1 MFMITPALPAWS
13 HSNART
19 AVALPSSVCSRQTN
33 PGAASARALTGSSA
47 AMKPASCGLSSGA
60 RSRPVLTWASTNS
73 MRDILPVPAGRWQHD
88 IVRAALIEQPG
99 TVTVRDVPA
108 PVVDGHALVRV
119 AQAGLCG
126 TDVKIASGQIPV
138 RTPRVLGH
146 EMTGSVVEPGPRGAV
161 RAGTR
166 VLVNP
171 AVFCGCC
178 DLCRRDR
185 PQLCRRG
192 ALLGRDVD
200 GCFAELVAVD
210 EACLH
215 PLPDGLP
222 PADAGLL
229 QVLSTCVHAQSGLPA
244 AESAVVVGLGVS
256 GLLHLQLLRERGV
269 GTLIGVTRSAAKRE
283 LALRL
288 GAGVVAAPGE
298 ADDAV
303 AEATGGRG
311 TDVAVE
317 CAGTQETLAQAMRLA
332 GAGGTVLVFGT
343 TAPAADGLPTYQ
355 WYFKELTI
363 LNPRAARPRDCDAA
377 IRLAAGHRLELA
389 PLVTARFPLAQAGRA
404 LAACAGPG
412 QLKVMLDVA

>member
-1 MFMITPALPAWS
+1 M
-13 HSNART
+13 
-19 AVALPSSVCSRQTN
+19 
-33 PGAASARALTGSSA
+33 
-47 AMKPASCGLSSGA
+47 
-60 RSRPVLTWASTNS
+60 
-73 MRDILPVPAGRWQHD
+73 
-88 IVRAALIEQPG
+88 RAALIEQPG
-99 TVTVRDVPA
+99 IVTVREVPRPA
-108 PVVDGHALVRV
+108 VNGHALVRV

-138 RTPRVLGH
+138 HIPRVLGH
-146 EMTGSVVEPGPRGAV
+146 EMTGSVVEPGPRGVVA
-161 RAGTR
+161 AGSR

-171 AVFCGCC
+171 AVFCGYC

-185 PQLCRRG
+185 PQLCRNG

-222 PADAGLL
+222 AGDAGLL

-269 GTLIGVTRSAAKRE
+269 STLVGVTRSAAKRE

-288 GAGVVAAPGE
+288 GAGVVAVPGE
-298 ADDAV
+298 ADAAV
-303 AEATGGRG
+303 AEATAGRG
-311 TDVAVE
+311 TDLAVE
-317 CAGTQETLAQAMRLA
+317 CVGTQETLAQAMRLV

-343 TAPAADGLPTYQ
+343 
-355 WYFKELTI
+355 
-363 LNPRAARPRDCDAA
+363 
-377 IRLAAGHRLELA
+377 
-389 PLVTARFPLAQAGRA
+389 
-404 LAACAGPG
+404 
-412 QLKVMLDVA
+412 

>member
-1 MFMITPALPAWS
+1 M
-13 HSNART
+13 
-19 AVALPSSVCSRQTN
+19 
-33 PGAASARALTGSSA
+33 AAQ
-47 AMKPASCGLSSGA
+47 
-60 RSRPVLTWASTNS
+60 
-73 MRDILPVPAGRWQHD
+73 WQHV
-88 IVRAALIEQPG
+88 IVRAALIEEPG
-99 TVTVRDVPA
+99 TVTVREVPA
-108 PVVDGHALVRV
+108 PTVDGHALVRV

-126 TDVKIASGQIPV
+126 TDVKVASGQIPV

-146 EMTGSVVEPGPRGAV
+146 EMTGSVLEPGPRGV
-161 RAGTR
+161 VPAGTR

-171 AVFCGCC
+171 AVFCGYC

-222 PADAGLL
+222 AADAGLL

-288 GAGVVAAPGE
+288 GANVVAAPGE

-311 TDVAVE
+311 ADVAVE
-317 CAGTQETLAQAMRLA
+317 CVGTQETLAQAMHLA

-343 TAPAADGLPTYQ
+343 TAPSADGLPTYQ

-377 IRLAAGHRLELA
+377 IRLAAGRRLELA
-389 PLVTARFPLAQAGRA
+389 PLVTSRFPLAQAGRA
-404 LAACAGPG
+404 LAACAEPG
-412 QLKVMLDVA
+412 QLKVMLDVN

>member
-1 MFMITPALPAWS
+1 M
-13 HSNART
+13 
-19 AVALPSSVCSRQTN
+19 
-33 PGAASARALTGSSA
+33 
-47 AMKPASCGLSSGA
+47 
-60 RSRPVLTWASTNS
+60 
-73 MRDILPVPAGRWQHD
+73 
-88 IVRAALIEQPG
+88 RAAVIEQPG
-99 TVTVRDVPA
+99 AVTVREVARPA
-108 PVVDGHALVRV
+108 VDGRALIRV

-138 RTPRVLGH
+138 RMPRVMGH
-146 EMTGSVVEPGPRGAV
+146 EMTGSVVEPGPRGVAP
-161 RAGTR
+161 AGTR

-171 AVFCGCC
+171 AVFCGYC
-178 DLCRRDR
+178 DLCRRDL
-185 PQLCRRG
+185 PQLCRNG
-192 ALLGRDVD
+192 ALLGRDVN

-210 EACLH
+210 ESCLH

-222 PADAGLL
+222 ADDAGLL
-229 QVLSTCVHAQSGLPA
+229 QVLSTCVHAQSRLPA

-256 GLLHLQLLRERGV
+256 GLLHLQLLAERGV
-269 GTLIGVTRSAAKRE
+269 RTLIGVTRSAAKRE

-288 GAGVVAAPGE
+288 GAGVVAEPAE
-298 ADDAV
+298 AEAVV
-303 AEATGGRG
+303 AEATGGHG
-311 TDVAVE
+311 AEVAVE

-377 IRLAAGHRLELA
+377 IRLAASRRLELA

-404 LAACAGPG
+404 LAACAEPG
-412 QLKVMLDVA
+412 QLKVMLDMT

>member
-1 MFMITPALPAWS
+1 MPLGCRLSFFFFQAEDGIRDYKVTGVQTCALPI
-13 HSNART
+13 
-19 AVALPSSVCSRQTN
+19 P
-33 PGAASARALTGSSA
+33 P
-47 AMKPASCGLSSGA
+47 PA
-60 RSRPVLTWASTNS
+60 
-73 MRDILPVPAGRWQHD
+73 
-88 IVRAALIEQPG
+88 
-99 TVTVRDVPA
+99 
-108 PVVDGHALVRV
+108 VDGHALVRV

-146 EMTGSVVEPGPRGAV
+146 EMTGSVVEPGPRGV
-161 RAGTR
+161 VPAGTR

-171 AVFCGCC
+171 AVFCGYC

-185 PQLCRRG
+185 PQLCRHG

-200 GCFAELVAVD
+200 GCFPELVAVD
-210 EACLH
+210 EACLP

-222 PADAGLL
+222 AADAGLL

-269 GTLIGVTRSAAKRE
+269 GTLIGVTQSAAKRE

-311 TDVAVE
+311 PGVAGGG
-317 CAGTQETLAQAMRLA
+317 AGAQETPAPAMHPVGAGGA
-332 GAGGTVLVFGT
+332 GAGVRPP
-343 TAPAADGLPTYQ
+343 APAA
-355 WYFKELTI
+355 
-363 LNPRAARPRDCDAA
+363 R
-377 IRLAAGHRLELA
+377 
-389 PLVTARFPLAQAGRA
+389 
-404 LAACAGPG
+404 
-412 QLKVMLDVA
+412 